1 PPNWPLTLV
10 RLGIA
15 SYSVKTMN
23 NLAHFIGVPKGHH
36 ENSPAFQRRGKVRMP
51 QVPKGRLEDLNARA
65 SEQPEPQPSLRDS
78 RPFGVQ
84 LSVELKR
91 WAGYSRLSLRD
102 SKAIGKR

>member
-1 PPNWPLTLV
+1 
-10 RLGIA
+10 
-15 SYSVKTMN
+15 TMN

-51 QVPKGRLEDLNARA
+51 QVPKGRLEDLNARG

-84 LSVELKR
+84 PSVELKR
-91 WAGYSRLSLRD
+91 WAILACPFGTAKPLEKGERSHKGGTNLL
-102 SKAIGKR
+102 